1 MAKIERFEDL
11 EVWQEARELCK
22 IVTFLINK
30 TPFSKDYEL
39 VRQIEKSSGSVMD
52 NIAEGYERD
61 GNKEFGQFLSFS
73 KGSCGEVRS
82 QSYRALDKK
91 HITQEEFDNL
101 YNKAL
106 LVSKMLSGFMNY
118 LKKSEIKG
126 SKFKT

>member
-22 IVTFLINK
+22 IVNSLTKK
-30 TPFSKDYEL
+30 TSFCKDFEL
-39 VRQIEKSSGSVMD
+39 VRQIERSSGSVMD

-61 GNKEFGQFLSFS
+61 GNKEFCQFLSFS

-91 HITQEEFDNL
+91 HITQEEFNNL
-101 YNKAL
+101 YSKAL
-106 LVSKMLSGFMNY
+106 LISKMLSGFMNF
-118 LKKSEIKG
+118 LKKSGVKGIKYK
-126 SKFKT
+126 S